1 MVKGTQVSLGGQDY
15 EVPSLTFDQVD
26 EFEAK
31 GTLDKIPSNGV
42 TYLAVKD
49 SRVALLDVAH
59 AALSRNYPEMKRE
72 DLRKLIDLEAVE
84 PLVDAVMSATGLKR
98 RLASTGE
105 AVSP

>member
-1 MVKGTQVSLGGQDY
+1 
-15 EVPSLTFDQVD
+15 
-26 EFEAK
+26 
-31 GTLDKIPSNGV
+31 
-42 TYLAVKD
+42 
-49 SRVALLDVAH
+49 
-59 AALSRNYPEMKRE
+59 MKRE